1 METSKHENR
10 LIHETSPYL
19 LQHAHNPVDWYPW
32 GAEALKRALRE
43 DKPIFLSIGYSACHW
58 CHVMAR
64 ESFEDE
70 KTAKL
75 MNRWFINIKVDREER
90 PDVDAVYMKALV
102 ELTGHGGWPLSIF
115 LTPDQKP
122 FFAGTYFPP
131 SKKYNRPGFSEI
143 LEQVYERYTGKKEEV
158 QSRVETVLNQ
168 LNQNPSGK
176 RSEELPGIELIDR
189 AFAMLESRYDSE
201 FGGFGQ
207 GMKFPEPMIYTLL
220 LRHWQRT
227 GSQEAMEIL
236 DKSLTSM
243 AQGGIYD
250 HLAGGFHRY
259 STDREWVVPHF
270 EKMLY
275 DNALLA
281 KLFVEM
287 FQASKQEI
295 YKVTAIETLDYVL
308 RELTSTDGGFFA
320 SVDADTAGEE
330 GEYYVW
336 ELKEVLNL
344 LGPDHAKIFARAY
357 GITPSGKF
365 SRKNVLHLKES
376 MEKISEADG
385 RAIFEVQHI
394 LRKGKQ
400 TLWEA
405 REKRQKPGTDEKII
419 TAWNGLMITAFSRGA
434 SAFGESKY
442 LEAASR
448 SARFIWEHQWSGKG
462 LLRIYKDGQSK
473 ISGCLDDHAYFL
485 EGLLALYEAS
495 FDSEWIEKARQVA
508 DKMIEEFWDGEN
520 GGCFMTGNSQD
531 PLIARLKNPADEAI
545 PSANAISAHSLLQ
558 LGHLTGKE
566 EYREKVEAML
576 KAFQP
581 QMENSPP
588 AHTGLL
594 SALDFYLSSHTE
606 VVFAGP
612 KDDPAFQE
620 MRAAVQEDFRPH
632 KILLWNEN
640 EKTRKELPLTEER
653 LAVGGKA
660 TVYLCQK
667 QTCHPPVHS
676 GQALTNLLEPPQEIR
691 LNIFDLDKH
700 AAEIQAQEQDK
711 FFNAMG
717 EIFKHSGLGGN
728 NK

>member
-1 METSKHENR
+1 LETPKFKNR
-10 LIHETSPYL
+10 LIDETSPYL

-32 GAEALKRALRE
+32 GPEALDKARQE
-43 DKPIFLSIGYSACHW
+43 NKPIFLSIGYSACHW
-58 CHVMAR
+58 CHVMAH

-70 KTAKL
+70 ETAKL
-75 MNRWFINIKVDREER
+75 MNQWFINIKVDREER

-115 LTPDQKP
+115 LTPDQEP
-122 FFAGTYFPP
+122 FYAGTYFPP

-143 LEQVYERYTGKKEEV
+143 LQQVHEQYTGKKDEI
-158 QSRVETVLNQ
+158 QSRVKTIMGKLNQ
-168 LNQNPSGK
+168 SPSEKNSG
-176 RSEELPGIELIDR
+176 ELPATDLIDQ
-189 AFAMLESRYDSE
+189 AFQMLESRHDPE
-201 FGGFGQ
+201 HGGFGQ
-207 GMKFPEPMIYTLL
+207 GMKFPEPMVYTLL

-236 DKSLTSM
+236 DKSLTCM
-243 AQGGIYD
+243 AEGGIYD

-259 STDREWVVPHF
+259 STDKEWIVPHF

-275 DNALLA
+275 DNGLLA

-287 FQASKQEI
+287 FQATKQDI
-295 YKVTAIETLDYVL
+295 YKDTAVGTLDYIL
-308 RELTSTDGGFFA
+308 REMTSDEGPFFA
-320 SVDADTAGEE
+320 SMDADTAGGE

-344 LGPDHAKIFARAY
+344 LGPEHAKLFARAY

-365 SRKNVLHLKES
+365 EKKNVLHIKES
-376 MEKISEADG
+376 MEKVSEGEG

-394 LRKGKQ
+394 LKKGKQ

-405 REKRQKPGTDEKII
+405 RDKREKPATDEKII
-419 TAWNGLMITAFSRGA
+419 TAWNGLMITAFSKAA
-434 SAFGESKY
+434 SVFGEQKY
-442 LEAASR
+442 CEAARR
-448 SARFIWEHQWSGKG
+448 SAQFIWDHQWSEKG

-473 ISGCLDDHAYFL
+473 ISGCLDDYAYFL
-485 EGLLALYEAS
+485 EALLALYEAS
-495 FDSEWIEKARQVA
+495 FEYGWIEKAGRVA
-508 DKMIEEFWDGEN
+508 DKMIAEFWDETD
-520 GGCFMTGNSQD
+520 GGFFMTGNSQD
-531 PLIARLKNPADEAI
+531 QLIARLKNPADEAV
-545 PSANAISAHSLLQ
+545 PSANAIAAHSLVQ
-558 LGHLTGKE
+558 LEHLTGQK
-566 EYREKVEAML
+566 EYRQKVEDML

-581 QMENSPP
+581 RMERSPA

-594 SALDFYLSSHTE
+594 AALDYYLASPTE

-612 KDDPAFQE
+612 KDDKAFQE
-620 MRAAVQEDFRPH
+620 MRATVQEDFRPH
-632 KILLWNEN
+632 KVLLWNEN
-640 EKTRKELPLTEER
+640 EKTKNELPLTEGR
-653 LAVGGKA
+653 SAVGGKA

-676 GQALTNLLEPPQEIR
+676 GQALRNLLERPQEIR

-700 AAEIQAQEQDK
+700 AAEIQAKEQDK

-717 EIFKHSGLGGN
+717 EIFKHSGLGG
-728 NK
+728 KK